1 MTIRTLQPDVV
12 VVGAGPTGLMMAC
25 CLAKLGRSVVVID
38 GKSGPTA
45 ESRALVLQARTLE
58 IYDQLEIADRAL
70 AESAPARAVVPGFEK
85 RPFRRIDLG
94 RLAAG
99 LTPYRQL
106 TVLEQSRNEQ
116 LLLDRL
122 IELGGSVEWD
132 HPLTAL
138 DVADDAVTAQ
148 TGGPDPLTIRARYCV
163 GADGSSSRV
172 REIAGIPFDGV
183 TNPHTFYVVDAI
195 GVQGLAADA
204 INLRFAA
211 SDFLLTFPMG
221 HIDHQR
227 LLGVVPDAAGTGI
240 SEQAVQRTLRD
251 VFGIRY
257 ASSRWFATY
266 RVHHRVARRF
276 RAGPVFLAGDAA
288 HVHSP
293 VGAQGMNTGLQDA
306 HNLACKMSDVLAGR
320 ADDSYLERYE
330 AERRPVAVRLV
341 ATTDRMFGVIT
352 SDRRVPRFLRRR
364 ILPYVAP
371 IGASLVPRLVGSS
384 RIFGYLSQTRIHYPM
399 STDDTPGGQGGF
411 GRRGRVVGRRL
422 PWNGDNY
429 RDLRAMDW
437 RVHAY
442 GDVDAATRRRI
453 RTRLGVPV
461 RSFPRVR
468 DRRLRSGYCYLVR
481 PDGFVRAEAPAESAA
496 AVFADHVPSARQP
509 GSAAGLS

>member
-1 MTIRTLQPDVV
+1 MSIRTLHSDVV

-38 GKSGPTA
+38 GKSGPTV

-70 AESAPARAVVPGFEK
+70 SESAPARAVVPGFEK

-122 IELGGSVEWD
+122 GELGGSVEWNR
-132 HPLTAL
+132 PLAAL
-138 DVADDAVTAQ
+138 DVEADSVTAQ
-148 TGGPDPLTIRARYCV
+148 TGGPDPLTIRARYCL

-183 TNPHTFYVVDAI
+183 TNPHTFYVIDAI
-195 GVQGLAADA
+195 GAEGLSTDA

-221 HIDHQR
+221 HVDHQR
-227 LLGVVPDAAGTGI
+227 LLGVVPDAEGTGI
-240 SEQAVQRTLRD
+240 SERTVQRTLRD

-276 RAGPVFLAGDAA
+276 RDGPVFLAGDAA

-306 HNLACKMSDVLAGR
+306 HNLACKISDVLAGR
-320 ADDSYLERYE
+320 AADSYLDRYE

-352 SDRRVPRFLRRR
+352 SDRRMPRFLRRR
-364 ILPYVAP
+364 IIPYVAP

-384 RIFGYLSQTRIHYPM
+384 RLFGYLSQTRIRYRMGAH
-399 STDDTPGGQGGF
+399 DTS
-411 GRRGRVVGRRL
+411 RARGRQGKVVGRRL

-429 RDLRAMDW
+429 RDLRTMDW
-437 RVHAY
+437 QVHAY
-442 GDVDAATRRRI
+442 GDVDAPTRERLQAA
-453 RTRLGVPV
+453 LGVPV
-461 RSFPRVR
+461 RWFPQVR
-468 DRRLRSGYCYLVR
+468 NRLLRSGHCYLVR
-481 PDGFVRAEAPAESAA
+481 PDGFVLAEAPANAW
-496 AVFADHVPSARQP
+496 PSMDP
-509 GSAAGLS
+509 W